1 MQKLDPAVFNCSL
14 GLEPGESDKDRLF
27 NLDILFSVAESA
39 RVQVAPL
46 KYEQNL
52 GRGLDADKA

>member
-27 NLDILFSVAESA
+27 NLDILFSVAESG
-39 RVQVAPL
+39 RVQVRL
-46 KYEQNL
+46 HL
-52 GRGLDADKA
+52 